1 MNKTKETNIM
11 SMNATPVEASTPTIT
26 KTIKELAEFKK
37 QLISMGMS
45 DKVAEIDEQIEA
57 GTLAIVETKER
68 QKHIHFCNDSK
79 NVEQYRTAE
88 NEVSK
93 LTSFNY
99 EPTSYNKSET
109 KALAL
114 LSDKVARVER
124 RVKEFTINA
133 KSTTVYFDKSGNEL
147 EVPKEE
153 EKK

>member
-1 MNKTKETNIM
+1 MTTN
-11 SMNATPVEASTPTIT
+11 ARPVEPFNPTIT

-45 DKVAEIDEQIEA
+45 DKVAELEKQIEA
-57 GTLAIVETKER
+57 GTLTIVETKER
-68 QKHIHFCNDSK
+68 QKHIHFCNDSQ

-133 KSTTVYFDKSGNEL
+133 KSTTVYLDKNGKEL
-147 EVPKEE
+147 EVPKEGD
-153 EKK
+153 K